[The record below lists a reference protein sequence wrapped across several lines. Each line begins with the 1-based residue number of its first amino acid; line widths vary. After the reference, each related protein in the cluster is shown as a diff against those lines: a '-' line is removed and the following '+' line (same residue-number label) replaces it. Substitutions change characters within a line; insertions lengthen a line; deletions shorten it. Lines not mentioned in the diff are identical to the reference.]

1 MWPPLIGG
9 PFFWGIFYFFSILTY
24 FNGGWCGRVM
34 GPWGIEKPCE
44 GASVIDQNM
53 RMDTDIFVLDANI
66 FVQDV
71 TNLHYGSRNNCS
83 RS

>member
-1 MWPPLIGG
+1 
-9 PFFWGIFYFFSILTY
+9 
-24 FNGGWCGRVM
+24 M

-66 FVQDV
+66 FVLDV